1 MQSNGAHA
9 RTGGA
14 AAAGA
19 AAGDA
24 VSAEQLA
31 AELLDF
37 WHFLM
42 KGGAPALYRLLDE
55 LDLGMTQIK
64 ALHALNDCGCE
75 IAVKDLAERLGMSLP
90 TTSRTVDSLLR
101 RGFFERREDEHD
113 RRVKRVGVTPAGR
126 AIVERIDGAR
136 LTSLADYTATLS
148 PDQRDALFAALA
160 SLPHKDPTA

>member
-1 MQSNGAHA
+1 MQASGAHA

-19 AAGDA
+19 AADAA

-64 ALHALNDCGCE
+64 ALHALNECGCE
-75 IAVKDLAERLGMSLP
+75 IPVKDLAERLGMSLP

-113 RRVKRVGVTPAGR
+113 RRVKQVGVTPAGR

-148 PDQRDALFAALA
+148 PEQRDALFAALA
-160 SLPHKDPTA
+160 SLPHKDPA